1 MISTIRLDLL
11 DLMGSGYVVDHCI
24 SALSLNAENLK
35 YQLYITDC
43 LKNINEIMA
52 KRYGG
57 SYVSVRYSELIG
69 NNKQD
74 KDEEKTGDEIAIDIM
89 MRAGL
94 KSRQEGGGENGH
106 SDGTDGEACT

>member
-11 DLMGSGYVVDHCI
+11 DLFGSGYVVDHCI
-24 SALSLNAENLK
+24 SALSLNTENLK
-35 YQLYITDC
+35 YKVYVADC

-57 SYVSVRYSELIG
+57 SYVSVRYSELIE
-69 NNKQD
+69 NNKPD
-74 KDEEKTGDEIAIDIM
+74 KEEKTGDEIAADII

-94 KSRQEGGGENGH
+94 KLK
-106 SDGTDGEACT
+106 